1 MNVIEQYKFNKT
13 RIKVIKNDLE
23 IYENNYLNLDEREN
37 IKIINSL
44 TIELN
49 ELTEFNRKFD
59 IVYNSLNETE
69 IFFIEEL
76 YFKNKPYPD
85 IINFFLENQNLVLN
99 ISPYKKEFS
108 KPKSYNSIKRYL
120 ILFNKNLLLKLE
132 RGVL

>member
-59 IVYNSLNETE
+59 IIYNSLNETE

-76 YFKNKPYPD
+76 YFKNKSYSD
-85 IINFFLENQNLVLN
+85 IINFFLENQNLILN

-108 KPKSYNSIKRYL
+108 KPKSYKTIEIYL
-120 ILFNKNLLLKLE
+120 VKFNKNILLKLE

>member
-1 MNVIEQYKFNKT
+1 MNIIEQYKFNKV
-13 RIKVIKNDLE
+13 RIKIIKNDFE
-23 IYENNYLNLDEREN
+23 VYDNNYLNLDEKEKL
-37 IKIINSL
+37 KIINKL

-49 ELTEFNRKFD
+49 NLIEFNRKFD

-76 YFKNKPYPD
+76 YFKNKSYPD
-85 IINFFLENQNLVLN
+85 IINFFLENQNLILN

-120 ILFNKNLLLKLE
+120 ILFNKNILLKLE